1 VTAPATAAARAFEPV
16 NLGPLRLRN
25 RVIRT
30 ATFEGMCPGGA
41 PSDALIALHRDAAA
55 GGVGMTTVAYCSV
68 SADGR
73 TYAHQML
80 MQPEIVPALR
90 RLTDAVHAEGAAA
103 SIQLGHCGFFASRG
117 VIAGR
122 PIGPSR
128 VFNTYGLSFCRA
140 MDAGDIAR
148 VTGDFGRATRLAIE
162 AGFDAV
168 ELHVGHGYLLSQ
180 FLSPAT
186 NHRRDGYGGSLDG
199 RLRLVREVVAEVAK
213 AAAGKV
219 CVLAKMNLEDGFAGG
234 LELAEA
240 IEVGRALEAA
250 GVDALV
256 PSGGFVSRT
265 PLYMLRGEVPTRD
278 MVAVQPFW
286 WQKLG
291 LALFG
296 RLFVQRYPYSPL
308 FFREGAS
315 ALKAAVGV
323 PVVLL
328 GGIRSLADIETAMD
342 AGFDAVAMGRAL
354 IREPDL
360 INRYRA
366 ALARDARCTPCN
378 RCIAEM
384 DRGGLRCALDAAN

>member
-1 VTAPATAAARAFEPV
+1 MTATHSTAARAFEPTRI
-16 NLGPLRLRN
+16 GPLTLRN
-25 RVIRT
+25 RVMRT
-30 ATFEGMCPGGA
+30 ATFEGMCPDGQ
-41 PSDALIALHRDAAA
+41 PSQALVELHRAAAA
-55 GGVGMTTVAYCSV
+55 GGVAMTTVAYCSV

-128 VFNTYGLSFCRA
+128 VFNTYGLSFSRP
-140 MDAGDIAR
+140 MDRDDLAR
-148 VTGDFGRATRLAIE
+148 VRENFAQATRLAIE

-168 ELHVGHGYLLSQ
+168 EVHVGHGYLLSQ

-186 NHRRDGYGGSLDG
+186 NRRRDGYGGGLDG
-199 RLRLVREVVAEVAK
+199 RLRYVREVISAVVE
-213 AAAGKV
+213 AAAGRV
-219 CVLAKMNLEDGFAGG
+219 AVLAKMNLEDGFKGG
-234 LELAEA
+234 LELPEA
-240 IEVGRALEAA
+240 LEVGRALEAA

-278 MVAVQPFW
+278 MVAVQKFW
-286 WQKLG
+286 WQKVG
-291 LALFG
+291 LTLFG
-296 RLFVQRYPYSPL
+296 RLFVQRYEYSPL
-308 FFREGAS
+308 FFLAGAS
-315 ALKAAVGV
+315 ALKDAVTV

-328 GGIRSLADIETAMD
+328 GGIRSLADIGRAMD
-342 AGFDAVAMGRAL
+342 AGFAMVAMGRAL

-360 INRYRA
+360 IARYEA
-366 ALARDARCTPCN
+366 ELATDARCTPCN

-384 DRGGLRCALDAAN
+384 DRGGLRCALDARA